1 MTKKLPPKTQGLEA
15 SDWKGFPMKKTPSEA
30 ERSYR
35 KERSDERWERRVE
48 YLMVLFSQP
57 TCMLPR
63 QIGHQLQEARQA
75 Q

>member
-1 MTKKLPPKTQGLEA
+1 
-15 SDWKGFPMKKTPSEA
+15 MKKTRSEA
-30 ERSYR
+30 EIRYC
-35 KERSDERWERRVE
+35 KERSDARWEIRDE

-75 Q
+75 PPPSPSKNP